1 MSTLSNQQINQSF
14 QGLLKL
20 ADSSTGITQTLQ
32 SVQDGLGNDTGV
44 RMGLNFFESPTQL
57 TYSPLGQSTCGIGIN
72 STGAGTAN
80 TNVNKLYGHFFF
92 AQKGETYTG
101 LTVSV
106 GTIAAGDDTLEFALY
121 TVGRSDRYGITP
133 KDLVMSGM
141 TLSTSDLSTTGLK
154 TMTLPTPLIFPESG
168 VYFLASLV
176 QSTGTPAVR
185 LRGVF
190 STTVL
195 SVSSALLNS
204 MYGPVLDTTS
214 VGYFNAFQGG
224 LTSSTFI
231 LYGGTDGPFSP
242 SYDPETIG
250 GQASSFNANI
260 LGFVFNK

>member
-1 MSTLSNQQINQSF
+1 MSTLSNQQINQSY
-14 QGLLKL
+14 QGLIKL
-20 ADSSTGITQTLQ
+20 ADSSSGITTSLQ
-32 SVQDGLGNDTGV
+32 SIQDGLGNDTGM

-57 TYSPLGQSTCGIGIN
+57 TYSPLGSSSCGISIA

-106 GTIAAGDDTLEFALY
+106 GTVAAGDDTCEFALY
-121 TVGRSDRYGITP
+121 TVGRSDQYGITP

-141 TLSTSDLSTTGLK
+141 TLSTLDLSTTGLK

-176 QSTGTPAVR
+176 QSTGTPVVR
-185 LRGVF
+185 LRGVVSTSLPLLF
-190 STTVL
+190 SG
-195 SVSSALLNS
+195 LLNS
-204 MYGPVLDTTS
+204 MYGPVLDTS
-214 VGYFNAFQGG
+214 SAGYINPFKAGTTN
-224 LTSSTFI
+224 TTFI
-231 LYGGTDGPFSP
+231 LYGGTDGPFLP
-242 SYDPETIG
+242 SYDPDSIG
-250 GQASSFNANI
+250 ATASSFNANI